1 MGSRIGCQEPTFHTA
16 APYSVSMGRF
26 MAEWER
32 LNKGVILNPWQVGIL
47 DDWLALG
54 PGLKYVHPRGGIEV
68 PRQNGKTEDGLARI
82 DWGVAVLPLV
92 RRKAGL
98 SLRGERILYSAQ
110 SYSTVVEIFERMQ
123 HYYGTKANDPRCEYP
138 HLNRMV
144 KSVRKAISKEAI
156 FFKPEYGGGVVYF
169 ATRTNQSNLGFTV
182 DVILG
187 DEAQELTEVQ
197 QKAFLSTPSS
207 APLKNSQIIYM
218 GTPPTPDCRGDVFQG
233 VRDDVVSGADDG
245 TYGSICWSE
254 WSVND
259 LMPDGEDGF
268 GDHLD
273 EEVWW
278 RVNPGMGINLQP
290 SAPRVELGFYR
301 QPLTF
306 AQQRLGY
313 WLPKAKVD
321 RTFFDPKDW
330 SACEVPDEQA
340 LGPGDGTAACGVKF
354 SPDGEWLALSVAV
367 RPAMGPTYV
376 ELVGV
381 WSTYGGTDA
390 ALAWIGRNK
399 ANLAAVVIDGQ
410 AGAADMEQKVRGL
423 GVSRRRVS
431 VATANNYVEACS
443 MALQAVRGH
452 DVAHIASEA
461 LDESARLARR
471 RKVGR
476 SGIGLDD
483 GPDVPCTA
491 AESAVLALW
500 GALTA
505 TGAGIEGRIGC

>member
-32 LNKGVILNPWQVGIL
+32 VNKGVTLNPWQVGIL

-92 RRKAGL
+92 RKKAGL

-123 HYYGTKANDPRCEYP
+123 QYYGTKANDPKCQYP

-233 VRDDVVSGADDG
+233 VREDVVSGADDG
-245 TYGSICWSE
+245 TYGAICWSE

-259 LMPDGEDGF
+259 LMPEGEDGF
-268 GDHLD
+268 GDYLD

-313 WLPKAKVD
+313 WLPRAKAD
-321 RTFFDPKDW
+321 RGFINPEDW
-330 SACEVPDEQA
+330 AACEVPPSAA
-340 LGPGDGTAACGVKF
+340 LGPGEGRAALGVKF
-354 SPDGEWLALSVAV
+354 SPDGELIAWSVCV
-367 RPAMGPTYV
+367 VPDEGVPFVELIGIGPTY
-376 ELVGV
+376 
-381 WSTYGGTDA
+381 GGIDE
-390 ALAWIGRNK
+390 ALAYIGEHRRHFSC
-399 ANLAAVVIDGQ
+399 VIVDGQ
-410 AGAADMEQKVRGL
+410 SGSSDFVQRVRES
-423 GVSRRRVS
+423 GVPRRR
-431 VATANNYVEACS
+431 AYEAGTTGYIEACS
-443 MALQAVRGH
+443 MLLAAVGRH
-452 DVAHIASEA
+452 EIAHIEQDA
-461 LDESARLARR
+461 LDESVRMARR

-476 SGIGLDD
+476 SGIGFAD
-483 GPDVPCTA
+483 GPDVPCVA
-491 AESAVLALW
+491 AESVALALR
-500 GALTA
+500 GARTA
-505 TGAGIEGRIGC
+505 RKVDTEGRAG

>member
-1 MGSRIGCQEPTFHTA
+1 MAERVGCQEPTFHVA
-16 APYSVSMGRF
+16 APYSVTMGRF

-32 LNKGVILNPWQVGIL
+32 VNKGVTLNPWQVSIL

-54 PGLKYVHPRGGIEV
+54 PGLKYVHPRGGLEV

-98 SLRGERILYSAQ
+98 SFRGERILYSAQ

-123 HYYGTKANDPRCEYP
+123 KYYGTKANDPKCAYP
-138 HLNRMV
+138 RLNRMV

-156 FFKPEYGGGVVYF
+156 FFKEEYGGGVVYF

-187 DEAQELTEVQ
+187 DEAQELTEIQ

-218 GTPPTPDCRGDVFQG
+218 GTPPTPDSKGDVFQG
-233 VRDDVVSGADDG
+233 IRSDVVDGTDDG
-245 TYGSICWSE
+245 TYGAICWSE
-254 WSVND
+254 WSVSD
-259 LMPDGEDGF
+259 LMPEGEEGF

-278 RVNPGMGINLQP
+278 RVNPGMGTNLQP

-313 WLPKAKVD
+313 WLPKAKAE
-321 RTFFDPKDW
+321 RTFLDAKDW
-330 SACEVPDEQA
+330 DACLVPKEGA
-340 LGPGDGTAACGVKF
+340 LGPRDGKAALGVKF
-354 SPDGEWLALSVAV
+354 SPDGELVAWSVCVA
-367 RPAMGPTYV
+367 PDSGAPFV
-376 ELVGV
+376 ELVGLDDV
-381 WSTYGGTDA
+381 A
-390 ALAWIGRNK
+390 AGVDEAFAYAIEHRRDLAR
-399 ANLAAVVIDGQ
+399 VVIDGQ
-410 AGAADMEQKVRGL
+410 TGTADFAERLVKAGMHK
-423 GVSRRRVS
+423 RRVCE
-431 VATANNYVEACS
+431 AGTGGYIDACS
-443 MALQAVRGH
+443 MLTTAVKKH
-452 DVAHIASEA
+452 ELAHIASPA
-461 LDESARLARR
+461 LDEPARTARR

-476 SGIGLDD
+476 SGIGADD
-483 GPDVPCTA
+483 GPDVPCA
-491 AESAVLALW
+491 PIESAALALW
-500 GALTA
+500 GARTA
-505 TGAGIEGRIGC
+505 RKIDKEGRAG